1 MDVCGCREEVDQERC
16 RRRRQRRGSSKV
28 VLDFQSFKDDNNEF
42 VVKEATVIDVTTG
55 TVLFHRLAHPP
66 YDRSLL
72 SEAKRRENR
81 WLTKRYHGLEWNVGD
96 TPYVETIDKLRA
108 CLDGRSTVYVKGLE
122 KKRFVE
128 NNLITY
134 SGTSVIDMSD
144 LGCGSLNAVTC
155 SSPGTFRCARHGS
168 ADMRCALANC
178 TSLRGW
184 LLRTD
189 DEEDDVTNSPHMC
202 SVFLCVHCPPS

>member
-1 MDVCGCREEVDQERC
+1 MDVCGCREDQEQC
-16 RRRRQRRGSSKV
+16 RRRLRRRSSKV

-42 VVKEATVIDVTTG
+42 VVKEATVIDVSTG
-55 TVLFHRLAHPP
+55 TVLFHRLARPP
-66 YDRSLL
+66 YDRALL
-72 SEAKRRENR
+72 SEAKRQENR

-96 TPYVETIDKLRA
+96 TPYVETMEKLRT
-108 CLDGRSTVYVKGLE
+108 CLDGRCTVYVKGLE

-128 NNLITY
+128 NKLITY
-134 SGTSVIDMSD
+134 SDTKVIDLSE
-144 LGCGSLNAVTC
+144 LGCGSLATVTC

-178 TSLRGW
+178 TYLRGW
-184 LLRTD
+184 LLRSADD
-189 DEEDDVTNSPHMC
+189 DETYSPHMC